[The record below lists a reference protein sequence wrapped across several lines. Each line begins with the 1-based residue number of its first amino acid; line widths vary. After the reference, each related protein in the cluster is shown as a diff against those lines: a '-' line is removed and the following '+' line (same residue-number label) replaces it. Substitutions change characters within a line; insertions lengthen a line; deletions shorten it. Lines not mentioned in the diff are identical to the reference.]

1 MGFEQA
7 FQELLGNEGGF
18 VDNPADPGGATRYG
32 IAERTARRY
41 GYTGDMRDLP
51 LDLAKSIAK
60 AEYWDP
66 CSCDALPDEVAFQV
80 FDAYYNGGHAAQ
92 WLQQAADVD
101 VDGKIGPATI
111 AAVKAADPDKIV
123 MRFDALRLKYLGS
136 LSIWPDFGH
145 GWANRIADNLIRAAS

>member
-1 MGFEQA
+1 MSFDQA
-7 FQELLGNEGGF
+7 FQALLGNEGGF

-32 IAERTARRY
+32 ITERVARRH
-41 GYTGDMRDLP
+41 GYAGDMRELP

-66 CSCDALPDEVAFQV
+66 INCDELPEEVAFQV

-92 WLQQAADVD
+92 WLQQAAAVD
-101 VDGKIGPATI
+101 VDGKIGPLTI

-136 LSIWPDFGH
+136 LSIWPTFGH
-145 GWANRIADNLIRAAS
+145 GWANRIADNLLRAAQ